1 MRGHSGSRRSM
12 SVEEVFKVCFWIQE
26 IRAKL
31 TQVQT
36 VQDQVLK
43 GLLKI
48 CVTNEHSALQEYSIY
63 AAIQC
68 ATYSQAQANLHS
80 APQQHHA
87 NEGCIR
93 TLQGTSIHL
102 TWCHRGRGSLSAA
115 QVYTMRQPGSLS

>member
-1 MRGHSGSRRSM
+1 MRVHSGSRRSM

-26 IRAKL
+26 IRAKV

-48 CVTNEHSALQEYSIY
+48 CVTNEDSALQENSIY

-68 ATYSQAQANLHS
+68 ATYS
-80 APQQHHA
+80 
-87 NEGCIR
+87 
-93 TLQGTSIHL
+93 
-102 TWCHRGRGSLSAA
+102 
-115 QVYTMRQPGSLS
+115 